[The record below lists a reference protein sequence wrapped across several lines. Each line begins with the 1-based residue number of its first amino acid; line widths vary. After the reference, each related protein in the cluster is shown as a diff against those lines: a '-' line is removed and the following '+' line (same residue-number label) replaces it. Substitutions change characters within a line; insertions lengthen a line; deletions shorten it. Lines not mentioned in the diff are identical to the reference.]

1 MIDFQKISQLQSQRR
16 LEQEKETETLL
27 STFTEEIGSQP
38 EQNFSQDDKDVP
50 KKKKKRRKSVKSNYS
65 NIKVKARN
73 ILSNTSYGRFKQED
87 FLNSSFIIDILSFIV
102 QYFSPINLN
111 RKLDNEKARLMVK
124 FM

>member
-1 MIDFQKISQLQSQRR
+1 M
-16 LEQEKETETLL
+16 

-50 KKKKKRRKSVKSNYS
+50 KKKKRRRKSVKSNYS

-124 FM
+124 FI